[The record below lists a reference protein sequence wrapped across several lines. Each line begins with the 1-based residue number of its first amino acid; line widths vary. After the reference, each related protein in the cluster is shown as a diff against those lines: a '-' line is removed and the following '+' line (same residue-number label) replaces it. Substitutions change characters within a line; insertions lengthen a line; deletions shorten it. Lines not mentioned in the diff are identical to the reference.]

1 MPTLVVLI
9 VISIVI
15 YFFYK
20 AKAFRTK
27 AVIEKNWINTKAS
40 IALGSFLVFFGI
52 NQIFLRYDSTV
63 ALVVSII
70 FILLGLANIILG
82 YKAYRHYLPLAI
94 EEAEQNQ
101 N

>member
-1 MPTLVVLI
+1 MPTLVILI
-9 VISIVI
+9 VVSIVL

-20 AKAFRTK
+20 VKAFRTK
-27 AVIEKNWINTKAS
+27 RVIERNWVNTKAS
-40 IALGSFLVFFGI
+40 IALGSFLLFFGI

-70 FILLGLANIILG
+70 FILLGLANVILG
-82 YKAYRHYLPLAI
+82 YKMYRHYLPLAI

>member
-1 MPTLVVLI
+1 MPTLIILI
-9 VISIVI
+9 VVSIVL

-20 AKAFRTK
+20 VKAFRTK
-27 AVIEKNWINTKAS
+27 RVIERNWINTKAS

-52 NQIFLRYDSTV
+52 NQIFLRYDSIV

-70 FILLGLANIILG
+70 FILLGLANVVLG

>member
-1 MPTLVVLI
+1 MPTLVILI
-9 VISIVI
+9 VISIVV

-20 AKAFRTK
+20 VKAFRTK
-27 AVIEKNWINTKAS
+27 RVIEKNWINTKAS

-52 NQIFLRYDSTV
+52 NQIFLRYDSVIT
-63 ALVVSII
+63 LVVSII
-70 FILLGLANIILG
+70 FILLGLANVILG

>member
-1 MPTLVVLI
+1 MPTLVILI
-9 VISIVI
+9 VISFVI

-20 AKAFRTK
+20 VKAFRTK
-27 AVIEKNWINTKAS
+27 RVFEKNWINTKAS
-40 IALGSFLVFFGI
+40 IALGSFLLFFGI
-52 NQIFLRYDSTV
+52 NQIFLRYDSTI
-63 ALVVSII
+63 ALVVSIV

>member
-1 MPTLVVLI
+1 MPTLVILI
-9 VISIVI
+9 VASIVL

-20 AKAFRTK
+20 VKAFRTK
-27 AVIEKNWINTKAS
+27 RVIEKNWINTKAS
-40 IALGSFLVFFGI
+40 MALGSFLLFFGI
-52 NQIFLRYDSTV
+52 NQIFLRYDSII

-70 FILLGLANIILG
+70 FILLGLANVILG

-94 EEAEQNQ
+94 EEAEQNH